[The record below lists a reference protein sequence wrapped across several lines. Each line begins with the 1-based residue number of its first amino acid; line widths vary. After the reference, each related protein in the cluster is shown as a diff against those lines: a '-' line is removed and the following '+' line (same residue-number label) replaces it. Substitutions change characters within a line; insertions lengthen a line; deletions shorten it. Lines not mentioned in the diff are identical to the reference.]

1 VIEEIIQHYQ
11 SGILVMKKLL
21 LVFGFLI
28 VFSGAGIADQLTAPS
43 LWKNQRGSELRIT
56 AVGTNGS
63 LRGTFTNYASGFQC
77 QGIPYPIAGITT
89 PGPTTFTVNFVKCR
103 TVTTWKGSA
112 SVFGM
117 PTEWVLRHNGQTQ
130 TGSDFFFRVN

>member
-1 VIEEIIQHYQ
+1 
-11 SGILVMKKLL
+11 MKKLL
-21 LVFGFLI
+21 LVFGFL
-28 VFSGAGIADQLTAPS
+28 VGFSGAGIADQLTAPS